1 MDLPEPTNQGAA
13 GAASLPP
20 PGARS
25 PTVTTSMRTAVLVV
39 HGMGSQRALETVRGV
54 VDAVW
59 MQGGKAAGLPGS
71 PRQVWTHPEYSGVD
85 IDLSVMTTSGMPLK
99 NPQGEVR
106 SVDFHELYW
115 AHLMSE
121 TRAVAVLLWLLELVR
136 KGPRLKPGMR
146 ALWWGGSVFLGMLLA
161 SVVLLGLHAV
171 LMLLNYPPLIDD
183 KRQFAIF
190 DGSVLT
196 PLNHSYHE
204 PEALVLAPFFVLSMV
219 ATYVAIASLAKRA
232 FRIAIPALIVALA
245 TSWIYLWTGHE
256 PIRHLTV
263 LFLPIAL
270 SVCIAGLVMG
280 RWGAKVMTLTYVL
293 AGVFFGIYLH
303 SRYMIDWDG
312 CVFSLPQFLSPNQC
326 VPYFSSLKPFAKVWN
341 ESWLFWSLNER
352 YSSVI
357 AVSVILIY
365 CALYALFLQPYLGDA
380 ARYFRNSPGNV
391 AVRRDIRKQAVDTL
405 SSLHASGKYDRI
417 VVVAHSLG
425 TVVAYDMLRAY
436 FSRICNHLPDPGTLG
451 ASVSAIDGYNVT
463 QNPSAAQK
471 RTFGSSARAI
481 VRAIAASQQAKP
493 NAGCNQP
500 THTKWLVTDFVTMGS
515 PLTHAHYLMCNG
527 DTDEA
532 LKADFERRVRER
544 EFPTC
549 PPNRRPG
556 DGLLLF
562 TNPTTN
568 KQHFHHGGLFGL
580 TRWTNLYFPMQELF
594 WGDAIGGPLAPIFGS
609 HIEDVPVSTFNPS
622 KSAFFTH
629 TEYWSGAW
637 PGGYRA
643 AQIQALEA
651 AINLEDV

>member
-1 MDLPEPTNQGAA
+1 MDLQEPPNQSAGSPSSSGAQ
-13 GAASLPP
+13 
-20 PGARS
+20 S
-25 PTVTTSMRTAVLVV
+25 PKVTTSVRTAVLVV
-39 HGMGSQRALETVRGV
+39 HGMGSQRALQTVRGV

-59 MQGGKAAGLPGS
+59 MQGGKTTGLSGS

-85 IDLSVMTTSGMPLK
+85 IDLSVMTTSGMPVK
-99 NPQGEVR
+99 NPRGEVR

-136 KGPRLKPGMR
+136 KGPYLKPGMK
-146 ALWWGGSVFLGMLLA
+146 ALWWGASIFLCMLLA

-171 LMLLNYPPLIDD
+171 LMLLNYPPLIDN

-190 DGSVLT
+190 DGSLLT
-196 PLNHSYHE
+196 LLNHPYHE
-204 PEALVLAPFFVLSMV
+204 PEALVLAPFFVLFMV
-219 ATYVAIASLAKRA
+219 ATYVAIASSIRRA
-232 FRIAIPALIVALA
+232 FRIAVPAFVVALV

-256 PIRHLTV
+256 PIRHLTI
-263 LFLPIAL
+263 LFLPIVL

-280 RWGAKVMTLTYVL
+280 GWGAKVMMLTYVL

-312 CVFSLPQFLSPNQC
+312 CLFSLPQFLSPNQC

-391 AVRRDIRKQAVDTL
+391 AVRREIRKQAVDTL
-405 SSLHASGKYDRI
+405 DALHVSGKYDRI

-436 FSRICNHLPDPGTLG
+436 FSRICNHLPNPATLG
-451 ASVSAIDGYNVT
+451 GLTGPVDGYNVT
-463 QNPSAAQK
+463 PDPTMAEK
-471 RTFGSSARAI
+471 CTFRSSARAI
-481 VRAIAASQQAKP
+481 VRAIAASPQAKP
-493 NAGCNQP
+493 NAGGNQP
-500 THTKWLVTDFVTMGS
+500 ADAKWLVTDFVSMGS

-527 DTDEA
+527 DTYEA
-532 LKADFERRVRER
+532 LQADFERRIRER

-549 PPNRRPG
+549 PPDRRPG

-562 TNPTTN
+562 TNPKTK

-594 WGDAIGGPLAPIFGS
+594 WGDAIGGPLAPVFGS
-609 HIEDVPVSTFNPS
+609 YVEDVNVSTFNPP
-622 KSAFFTH
+622 KAAFFTH

-637 PGGYRA
+637 PEGYRA